1 MGAWEVAIPIQCCRC
16 NAELPREAIEAR
28 DGAICPNCN
37 SEVMVRAFPAIL
49 TKPEVV
55 SPAAIQAGE
64 GEATCFFHPGKTA
77 AAPCS
82 RCGRFLCQLCKVEFR
97 GEDWC
102 PECLSSGMQKKKIAT
117 LENHRTLYDSIA
129 LAMTI
134 LPWPFF
140 WPFTIFIAPAA
151 LYVTVRYWNAPLS
164 ILRRTK
170 IRFVAAIVLALAQIA
185 GWIWLVVFLVARA
198 GARR

>member
-1 MGAWEVAIPIQCCRC
+1 MRAWDVSTPIHCCRC
-16 NAELPREAIEAR
+16 DAELPREAIEAR
-28 DGAICPNCN
+28 DGAICPACN

-77 AAPCS
+77 AVSCS
-82 RCGRFLCQLCKVEFR
+82 RCGRLVCQLCRVEFR

-102 PECLSSGMQKKKIAT
+102 PECLSSGIQKKKIAT

-129 LAMTI
+129 LGMTI
-134 LPWPFF
+134 LPFPFF
-140 WPFTIFIAPAA
+140 WPFTILTAPAA
-151 LYVTVRYWNAPLS
+151 LYVAVRYWKAPLS
-164 ILRRTK
+164 IVRRTK
-170 IRFVAAIVLALAQIA
+170 MRFIAAILLALAQLTA
-185 GWIWLVVFLVARA
+185 WAWLIVYLVARA
-198 GARR
+198 GLRR